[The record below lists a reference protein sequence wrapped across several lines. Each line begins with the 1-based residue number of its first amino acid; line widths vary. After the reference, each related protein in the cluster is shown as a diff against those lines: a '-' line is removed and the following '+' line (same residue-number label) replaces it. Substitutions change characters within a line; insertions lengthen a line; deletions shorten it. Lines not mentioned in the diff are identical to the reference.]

1 MRLSE
6 NARKAAFLGSLCAV
20 AYLSVYIARGVLS
33 AATPQIT
40 QSGAFSTEQIGTLS
54 SICFAVYAVGQLV
67 NGIIGD
73 KVKAR
78 NMMSFGLI
86 LSSIGFLLLPHLT
99 RLPGFAYIAYGSTGF
114 FMAMIY
120 GPMTKVVAENTEP
133 VYTTRCSVSYNMA
146 SYLGSPTA
154 GVMASVLTWPWV
166 FRSSG
171 ILLLVMGIVVFGCFL
186 AMERKGMVKYGQY
199 DRPEKRGGSIKVL
212 LKRKI
217 VKFTFVAILTGVVRT
232 SVVFWMPA
240 YISQRLAYPPETAT
254 LIFSVASAVFAF
266 STILALL
273 LYNALKR
280 DLGRS
285 VPAGFAISAVC
296 FLLVFFVKSP
306 MLNVVCMSAAI
317 LGNNMSASMLWNY
330 YCPSLYDTGKVSS
343 ATGFLDACSYLAA
356 AVSSLLFANA
366 AESIGWGAL
375 VLVWTG
381 LMLCGILI
389 SLPWKKG

>member
-6 NARKAAFLGSLCAV
+6 KAKKAVFLGSLCVV

-67 NGIIGD
+67 NGVIGD
-73 KVKAR
+73 KVKGR
-78 NMMSFGLI
+78 NMISFGLI
-86 LSSIGFLLLPHLT
+86 FSSIGFLLLPQLT
-99 RLPGFAYIAYGSTGF
+99 HLPGYAYIAYGSTGF

-133 VYTTRCSVSYNMA
+133 IYTTRCSVSYNMA
-146 SYLGSPTA
+146 SYLGSPIA
-154 GVMASVLTWPWV
+154 GVMASVMTWPWV

-171 ILLLVMGIVVFGCFL
+171 ILLLAMGVVAFVCFL
-186 AMERKGMVKYGQY
+186 GMEKSGMVKYGQY
-199 DRPEKRGGSIKVL
+199 DRPKGSGGSVRVL

-217 VKFTFVAILTGVVRT
+217 VKFTLVAILTGVVRT

-254 LIFSVASAVFAF
+254 LIFSVASTAFAF
-266 STILALL
+266 STVLALL
-273 LYNALKR
+273 LYNWLKR
-280 DLGRS
+280 DLGHA

-306 MLNVVCMSAAI
+306 MLNVVCMSIAI
-317 LGNNMSASMLWNY
+317 LGNNMSSSMLWNY

-356 AVSSLLFANA
+356 AVSSQMFANA
-366 AESIGWGAL
+366 AETIGWSAL
-375 VLVWTG
+375 VLVWAG
-381 LMLCGILI
+381 LMLCGIVV
-389 SLPWKKG
+389 SLPWKKR